1 MAMLLGAFTIHGIQP
16 GPFFITEHPKIFW
29 GIIASMYIG
38 NVMLLILNLPLISIW
53 VQILK
58 IPYRLLFP
66 LIIMFCFIGV
76 YSLNN
81 NFYELLIM
89 IFFGFIGYIFRKL
102 DYEPGPFL
110 LAMIL
115 GPMMET
121 SFCQSMGISLGDPM
135 IFFKRPISAVL
146 LSWSF
151 CSWLP
156 WVSSKRFRSGR
167 LPGDRES
174 LSQIDPPP
182 KPIPVFM
189 VRFLHYLGS

>member
-1 MAMLLGAFTIHGIQP
+1 
-16 GPFFITEHPKIFW
+16 
-29 GIIASMYIG
+29 
-38 NVMLLILNLPLISIW
+38 
-53 VQILK
+53 
-58 IPYRLLFP
+58 
-66 LIIMFCFIGV
+66 MFCFIGV

-102 DYEPGPFL
+102 EYEPGPFL

-146 LSWSF
+146 LSF
-151 CSWLP
+151 AP
-156 WVSSKRFRSGR
+156 GFPGYPQSGSEAG
-167 LPGDRES
+167 GDREIVNRCPK
-174 LSQIDPPP
+174 LTHPP

-189 VRFLHYLGS
+189 LRFLHYQARDSRSALNAPWRGISFTCQIKRHRGGKGEEPTCRMGQAMIRNR